1 MMNLNHENKTNYWI
15 TAKYFVIIFTILLI
29 IAFNVLFYLEEKLT
43 NTKRD
48 ELQNQENKIV
58 GIESNLIGKEISG
71 IISDLNFL
79 HHSYETKISSRAD
92 TALIAEEWKT
102 FSNYQ
107 KIYDQI
113 RFIDKNG
120 DEKIRINYSNEG
132 ATIVDKSKLQNKK
145 DRYYFYETV
154 KLEKGQIYIS
164 KLDLN
169 IENGVVEIPYKPM
182 MRFSSP
188 VYDKDGQFIGIIVL
202 NYIAK
207 NLIEEFR
214 KIGEYNEGKMYL
226 LNSNGYWISSYNS
239 EDEWGFMFEEKENVR
254 FNLRFP
260 DEWERIIKNESSI
273 ITENGLFTSSDVVL
287 KAKCSSDNDV
297 VLGEGD
303 WKIVSY
309 LSSKEPGGYV
319 ISINTFDKAKR
330 VLSQNLIYFGLIFII
345 SLLLSLIISMLK
357 QTYIKTKFFSEY
369 DAMTGV
375 LNRRTGMAILEDAL
389 SQNNRRK
396 TRFCLCMVDINDLKK
411 VNDTIGHEAGDELI
425 LTVTQVIKK
434 MIRDTDNIFRFGGDE
449 FIILFN
455 NSDYENA
462 EGIWSRVVERFEQI
476 NREENRSYLVSVSH
490 GIVDIAAL
498 KDKTSDE
505 IIKMADMK
513 MYQEK
518 KEIKQDIENH
528 S

>member
-1 MMNLNHENKTNYWI
+1 MMNLNHENKMNYWI
-15 TAKYFVIIFTILLI
+15 TAKYFVIIFAILLI
-29 IAFNVLFYLEEKLT
+29 TVFGILFYQEENLT

-48 ELQNQENKIV
+48 ELQNQEHKIV
-58 GIESNLIGKEISG
+58 GIESNLIGKEING

-79 HHSYETKISSRAD
+79 HYSYETKISSRIDA
-92 TALIAEEWKT
+92 ALIAEEWKM

-107 KIYDQI
+107 KTYDQI

-120 DEKIRINYSNEG
+120 DEKIRINYSDEG
-132 ATIVDKSKLQNKK
+132 ATIVDESKLQNKK

-154 KLEKGQIYIS
+154 KLEKGQIYLS

-169 IENGVVEIPYKPM
+169 IENGVIEIPYKPM

-188 VYDKDGQFIGIIVL
+188 VYDKNGQFIGIIVL
-202 NYIAK
+202 NYMAK
-207 NLIEEFR
+207 NLIEEF
-214 KIGEYNEGKMYL
+214 KNIGEYNEGKMYL
-226 LNSNGYWISSYNS
+226 LNSNGYWISSYNP

-254 FNLRFP
+254 FDLRFP
-260 DEWERIIKNESSI
+260 DEWERITKNEGSI
-273 ITENGLFTSSDVVL
+273 ITKNGLFTSSEVVL
-287 KAKCSSDNDV
+287 KAKYLSDNVV

-309 LSSKEPGGYV
+309 FSSKEPDGYI
-319 ISINTFDKAKR
+319 ISTNTFDKVKR
-330 VLSQNLIYFGLIFII
+330 VLSQNQVYFGLIFVI
-345 SLLLSLIISMLK
+345 SLLVSLIISMLK

-375 LNRRTGMAILEDAL
+375 LNRRTGMELLEDAL
-389 SQNNRRK
+389 SQNNRQK
-396 TRFCLCMVDINDLKK
+396 TRFSLCMVDINGLKK

-434 MIRDTDNIFRFGGDE
+434 MIRDTDDIFRFGGDE

-462 EGIWSRVVERFEQI
+462 EGIWSRIMERFGQI
-476 NREENRSYLVSVSH
+476 NREENRSYIVSVSH
-490 GIVDIAAL
+490 GIVDSAAL
-498 KDKTSDE
+498 QKKKSDE
-505 IIKMADMK
+505 MIKMADVK

-518 KEIKQDIENH
+518 KKIKQDIENH